1 MDNPEK
7 AEQSAQKFKD
17 EGFPGKVPWGCLDGT
32 HVLVSPPKDTPQP
45 YFNRHETKSLNVLLL
60 VNAFGIFGFC
70 SSNNPGSMHDSA
82 IFGMSRLKRKLQKLF
97 ERHLPFID
105 AAIFAD
111 SAFKRNLPY
120 LATPS

>member
-1 MDNPEK
+1 
-7 AEQSAQKFKD
+7 
-17 EGFPGKVPWGCLDGT
+17 
-32 HVLVSPPKDTPQP
+32 
-45 YFNRHETKSLNVLLL
+45 
-60 VNAFGIFGFC
+60 
-70 SSNNPGSMHDSA
+70 MHDSA

-120 LATPS
+120 LATPFLVAEAANDEMKKRYNEVFCKIRAYVERYIGVLKVLFGIC